1 MGKRKKRKK
10 RKDKFSGLLTKE
22 ELKYYEKAYK
32 GSSDI
37 NGRNNGRN

>member
-22 ELKYYEKAYK
+22 ELKYFEKTYK
-32 GSSDI
+32 GKGDI
-37 NGRNNGRN
+37 DGGNNGRN